1 MLKIKV
7 DSDTR
12 MISCNGSFTTILTE
26 MCIAVNGVYESIAR
40 SDPALA
46 ETFRRGFG
54 AAVTAPGSPVF
65 RSDVCTGTTIFA
77 GGVFK
82 KPHE

>member
-1 MLKIKV
+1 MLTIKV
-7 DSDTR
+7 DEAAR

-40 SDPALA
+40 RDPALA
-46 ETFRRGFG
+46 EAFRRGFVS
-54 AAVTAPGSPVF
+54 AVTDPGSPVF

-77 GGVFK
+77 GGIFK